1 SANAPVP
8 SVSFLDISPPRGK
21 STPNPLGISRQP
33 ARNERGWSL
42 IQSRGMIPLH
52 PHRFFILTAISTNA
66 VSGIFHDTA
75 FVFGM
80 KKGKQPHPTKDNG
93 CDIKYNLSDGT

>member
-1 SANAPVP
+1 MSILSKVYKATDWYWGATRP
-8 SVSFLDISPPRGK
+8 
-21 STPNPLGISRQP
+21 PNPLGR
-33 ARNERGWSL
+33 AVTA
-42 IQSRGMIPLH
+42 LH

-66 VSGIFHDTA
+66 VSGIYPDTA